1 MSPGHILTQSISDL
15 VWTKVPENPWT
26 AVPENPWATVPE
38 NPVDHGARKS
48 RGPEGG
54 KEFLVAKARPIPI
67 KITYKDVWS

>member
-1 MSPGHILTQSISDL
+1 M
-15 VWTKVPENPWT
+15 PENPWT
-26 AVPENPWATVPE
+26 TVPE

-54 KEFLVAKARPIPI
+54 KEFLVGKARPMPI